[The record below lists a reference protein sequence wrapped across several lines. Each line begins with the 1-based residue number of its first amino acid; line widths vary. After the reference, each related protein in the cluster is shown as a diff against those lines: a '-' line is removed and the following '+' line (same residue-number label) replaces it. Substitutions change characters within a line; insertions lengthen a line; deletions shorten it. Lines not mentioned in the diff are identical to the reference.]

1 MRIEVDATRRMLH
14 ARVHSAG
21 HLLDS
26 AFLNMGMTDLVP
38 AKVLTEWYLANNTLG
53 SKVYTPSLV
62 ALDKKWIH

>member
-1 MRIEVDATRRMLH
+1 MSGRFSVGDEVRIEVDATRRMLH

-38 AKVLTEWYLANNTLG
+38 AKVVTE
-53 SKVYTPSLV
+53 
-62 ALDKKWIH
+62 